1 MEQLKNGV
9 LNDEIS
15 QILEKEASVIAN
27 RFKNNS
33 GVAGVAN
40 VENGVTSV

>member
-1 MEQLKNGV
+1 

-15 QILEKEASVIAN
+15 QILEKEAAVIAN

-33 GVAGVAN
+33 GVAN